1 MKSYL
6 NDEEKKKYEGDP
18 SGERP
23 DPDPEPSEQDPEHQS
38 VLDYEMPEK
47 TSVIEQL
54 RVAITKP
61 KKLIGLSE
69 LSVGRFVRYTLLL
82 GMLVTVMTYVI
93 PVAAT
98 LIHVGGL
105 RDLFENRMPDFS
117 VQGGRLTIAEPFRI
131 GLGSCDI
138 VIDSTSGMVA
148 EDALGSAEL
157 TFAIGA
163 QKVQALV
170 RTSGMHQV
178 LVEGKISD
186 YFEDGFNRQTLVSA
200 IPGFYITLILGGL
213 FALIFTLVRYLLASL
228 LYMIMAWAIARN
240 TGLGLNKG
248 NVFRLCFYAQT
259 IGILLV
265 NLNSATGGYL
275 PGTIVSMVGIFIT
288 LTLIFKTFS
297 PYMRYAQDE

>member
-23 DPDPEPSEQDPEHQS
+23 DPGQEPPEQEPRHSA
-38 VLDYEMPEK
+38 LDYEMPEK
-47 TSVIEQL
+47 TSVVEQF
-54 RVAITKP
+54 RVCLTTP

-69 LSVGRFVRYTLLL
+69 LSVGRFVRYSLLL
-82 GMLVTVMTYVI
+82 GLLVTVMTYVI
-93 PVAAT
+93 PVVAT

-105 RDLFENRMPDFS
+105 HDLFENRMPDFS

-148 EDALGSAEL
+148 EDSLGSAEL

-170 RTSGMHQV
+170 KTSGMRQV
-178 LVEGKISD
+178 LVEGKVSE
-186 YFEDGFNRQTLVSA
+186 YFEDGFNRQTLIAA
-200 IPGFYITLILGGL
+200 IPGFYIAIILGGV
-213 FALIFTLVRYLLASL
+213 FSLIFTLVRYLLASL
-228 LYMIMAWAIARN
+228 IYMILAWAIARN

-265 NLNSATGGYL
+265 NLNSATGAYL

-288 LTLIFKTFS
+288 LTFIFKTFS
-297 PYMRYAQDE
+297 PYMRYGQDE